1 MYSLKQKKPQRH
13 GDPVELENRSNLKI
27 AFATLGNES
36 HQSMKKTK
44 QKRQRHLKVNIQ
56 KNVLSGEFLDP
67 RLWPEGSYELGSVRP
82 SILPSFCLK
91 VFLGLAH
98 FHHGVRGPCAAVRDR
113 ARFFEEK
120 KKKLPQKWGKWN
132 KNRVF

>member
-1 MYSLKQKKPQRH
+1 
-13 GDPVELENRSNLKI
+13 
-27 AFATLGNES
+27 
-36 HQSMKKTK
+36 MKKTK

-120 KKKLPQKWGKWN
+120 KKKIAPKMGKMEQKQGFLSLLEN
-132 KNRVF
+132 SVINFF